1 MDQTLL
7 TIEEAEREYEKIIKK
22 KEQVMLRPTSE
33 NVGALVGKVSLL
45 YSIFN
50 WSNAR
55 NSIQITNLFGMISFI
70 FQFNVNWF
78 PENKNISNSL
88 QVFSGGVQFVIS
100 P

>member
-50 WSNAR
+50 
-55 NSIQITNLFGMISFI
+55 
-70 FQFNVNWF
+70 
-78 PENKNISNSL
+78 
-88 QVFSGGVQFVIS
+88 
-100 P
+100 